1 MRDRDGRLRIG
12 IDLDGVV
19 ADFNAGWIELYN
31 REFGTAI
38 SPDEVVGWDQML
50 VLTHFPEMDEFW
62 TWARSAHDDRRCI
75 FRRLGIY
82 PGAVEALRELVER
95 HHVAIV
101 SHKFPWAI
109 PDTLAWLAELEVPL
123 QEIHFLRA
131 KARVDC
137 DVYLEDA
144 PYQLADLRAGRPHAV
159 VCRFVRPWNEP
170 VEGCVDIHDWAE
182 FVAYVDALEPPSQV
196 RADLHA

>member
-1 MRDRDGRLRIG
+1 MRARDGRLRIG
-12 IDLDGVV
+12 VDLDGVV
-19 ADFNAGWIELYN
+19 ADFNAGWIDLYN

-38 SPDEVVGWDQML
+38 SSDEVVGWDHML
-50 VLTHFPEMDEFW
+50 TLTHFPVMDEFW

-75 FRRLGIY
+75 FRYLGTY
-82 PGAVEALRELVER
+82 PGAVDGLRDLVGR
-95 HHVAIV
+95 HHVVIV

-131 KARVDC
+131 KAQVDC

-144 PYQLADLRAGRPHAV
+144 PYQLADLRAGRPDAI
-159 VCRFVRPWNEP
+159 VCRFVRPWNKP
-170 VEGCVDIHDWAE
+170 VEGCVDIHDWSA
-182 FVAYVDALEPPSQV
+182 FVAYVDALEPPS
-196 RADLHA
+196 RLTADVPA